1 MKIFD
6 DKPKFPTTVYRFDN
20 NQPLRLS
27 RPCNCE
33 EVDHIHKHCVDC
45 DGVLGEDGDMAD
57 YCYSC
62 YTKDDIITEEH
73 IENAL
78 EAAFRKVL
86 PNDY

>member
-6 DKPKFPTTVYRFDN
+6 NKPEFPTTVYRFDKN
-20 NQPLRLS
+20 HRFRLS

-62 YTKDDIITEEH
+62 YTRSDTLTEEKVE
-73 IENAL
+73 IILNT
-78 EAAFRKVL
+78 AFKKVFS
-86 PNDY
+86 NG